1 MNLTGDEGVM
11 TYIQDKWVARDVPS
25 PLKLMD
31 LTKDM
36 PTSAQDMYYGMMG
49 LEIEDFNRASA
60 AVQAVEAVQKGG
72 MGNILLD
79 DSTEI
84 CDAIARGRLDKSFD
98 RAVGSMMDML
108 SRVEKAMKGD
118 DEEKEDEEP
127 EEEPEEDKVSEE
139 EESGDEDSDEEE
151 DEDIDEDDSEEEIPE
166 ETVEIDAEVPP
177 EAPVE
182 APSETPVA
190 SPPIDFGALFGGA
203 PEPQQTAVDPE
214 LILRALKLL
223 QSIGAMC

>member
-1 MNLTGDEGVM
+1 MNPAGDEGVM

-72 MGNILLD
+72 MGNILFD
-79 DSTEI
+79 ESTDI

-98 RAVGSMMDML
+98 RAVGNMMDML
-108 SRVEKAMKGD
+108 SRVEKAVKGDED
-118 DEEKEDEEP
+118 DEESEDEGEPAEKSGKASEKKAPKKDEESEGDAPEDNSP
-127 EEEPEEDKVSEE
+127 EEEIEVEA
-139 EESGDEDSDEEE
+139 
-151 DEDIDEDDSEEEIPE
+151 EI
-166 ETVEIDAEVPP
+166 PP
-177 EAPVE
+177 EAPIE
-182 APSETPVA
+182 APSEAPVA

>member
-1 MNLTGDEGVM
+1 MNLTGDEGIM

-108 SRVEKAMKGD
+108 SRVEKAVKGD
-118 DEEKEDEEP
+118 E
-127 EEEPEEDKVSEE
+127 
-139 EESGDEDSDEEE
+139 DEEE
-151 DEDIDEDDSEEEIPE
+151 DENEDEDEDESAEKPEKAPEKKAPKKDEESEDDIPEEEIE
-166 ETVEIDAEVPP
+166 VEAEIPP

-182 APSETPVA
+182 ASEGAPPEAPVA

-214 LILRALKLL
+214 LIMRALKLL

>member
-1 MNLTGDEGVM
+1 M
-11 TYIQDKWVARDVPS
+11 TYFQEKWVARDVPS

-72 MGNILLD
+72 MGSILLD
-79 DSTEI
+79 DSTDI
-84 CDAIARGRLDKSFD
+84 CEAIAKGRLDKSFD
-98 RAVGSMMDML
+98 RAVDSMIDML
-108 SRVEKAMKGD
+108 SRVEKASKGED
-118 DEEKEDEEP
+118 EEEKEEEP
-127 EEEPEEDKVSEE
+127 EEEESEE
-139 EESGDEDSDEEE
+139 GGSADGPEADEEAEEPEDE
-151 DEDIDEDDSEEEIPE
+151 DEDIPEEE
-166 ETVEIDAEVPP
+166 VEIDAEVPP

-182 APSETPVA
+182 ASEGAPVA
-190 SPPIDFGALFGGA
+190 SPPIDLGALFGNA
-203 PEPQQTAVDPE
+203 PAPQETAVDPE